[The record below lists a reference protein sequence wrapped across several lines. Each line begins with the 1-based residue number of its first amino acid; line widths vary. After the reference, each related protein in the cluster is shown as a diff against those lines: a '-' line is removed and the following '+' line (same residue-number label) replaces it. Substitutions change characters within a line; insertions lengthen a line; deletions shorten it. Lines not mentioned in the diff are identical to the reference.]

1 MNALLNENT
10 GKKKH
15 YLKRAPFLKVISV
28 CLVSTIK
35 IRSEKD
41 LPFVSE

>member
-15 YLKRAPFLKVISV
+15 YLKRAPFLKVIE
-28 CLVSTIK
+28 
-35 IRSEKD
+35 R
-41 LPFVSE
+41 FVKSLENR